1 MVVELT
7 SLEALVFINRYHDH
21 VVGITRLNVVAGMAA
36 LYFIRDASHEA
47 KLDKLFPPGRFEI
60 PLVIKDLQ
68 LWGNGSINFPNIG
81 NGPAHHPV
89 WCPEYFGDT
98 ILVNGKAWPHLT
110 VAARVYRFR
119 MLNPS
124 NARFFNLT
132 MSNPKLRFIK
142 IGTDGGLLRKPQKLS
157 SLLLAPAERLDV
169 LVDFSKLKA
178 GDVVYFNNSGA
189 APFPAGTPNFSPP
202 QTNSVMKFKVRSHAT
217 SLRYNVTV
225 DGCVNLISWALF

>member
-110 VAARVYRFR
+110 VTARVYRFR

-142 IGTDGGLLRKPQKLS
+142 IGTDSGLLQKPQKVS
-157 SLLLAPAERLDV
+157 SLLFAPAERLDV
-169 LVDFSKLKA
+169 LVDFSTLKA
-178 GDVVYFNNSGA
+178 GDMVYFNNSGA

-217 SLRYNVTV
+217 YLRFNVTV
-225 DGCVNLISWALF
+225 DGCVNLVSWALF